1 MPSQDPD
8 HVMEPADS
16 TAGHEPEVE
25 PPIDPRWCGAVKRDG
40 SGRRCRQPAGHGTP
54 HRTGPCKRHGGA
66 TRNHVA
72 RAQRLEAERAARVYG
87 LPVEVDPHRALLE
100 ELWRAQG
107 IVQWLAAEVAQL
119 DREHLY
125 GPVGGGGDSYP
136 RSEPHVLIRM
146 LGEER
151 DRLRQIGKTCH
162 DVGIAEAQ
170 QRQVERMGAALAPA
184 FDLALT
190 RLGVRNH
197 PDAPA
202 AVVEAL
208 RMLEVGDD
216 VIDGRMVA

>member
-1 MPSQDPD
+1 MPSQGPD
-8 HVMEPADS
+8 HVMEPADGS
-16 TAGHEPEVE
+16 AGHEPEVE

-40 SGRRCRQPAGHGTP
+40 SGRRCRLPAGHGTP

-72 RAQRLEAERAARVYG
+72 RAQRQEAERAARVYG
-87 LPVEVDPHRALLE
+87 LPVEIDPHRALLE

-107 IVQWLAAEVAQL
+107 IVQWLAAEVALL

-170 QRQVERMGAALAPA
+170 QQLAERMGAALAA
-184 FDLALT
+184 TIGAILDD
-190 RLGVRNH
+190 LGVRDH
-197 PDAPA
+197 PRAPEVVRRHLLVLERGD
-202 AVVEAL
+202 VVE
-208 RMLEVGDD
+208 
-216 VIDGRMVA
+216 GRLAA